1 MESSRLDSRLQK
13 SLDDAV
19 VYEPTALSAV
29 VRRQVLNM
37 KDMED
42 DVEEDGGETQTFLHQ
57 HHAGCVL
64 SRLNDLR
71 EREEL
76 CDITII
82 VEGRAIKAHR
92 AVLAASSQ
100 YFNAMFTAKMS
111 ERNQAT
117 VSLIFCV
124 NN

>member
-1 MESSRLDSRLQK
+1 
-13 SLDDAV
+13 
-19 VYEPTALSAV
+19 
-29 VRRQVLNM
+29 M

-57 HHAGCVL
+57 HHAGCIL

-117 VSLIFCV
+117 VSLIYFG
-124 NN
+124 

>member
-1 MESSRLDSRLQK
+1 MNASD
-13 SLDDAV
+13 
-19 VYEPTALSAV
+19 
-29 VRRQVLNM
+29 M
-37 KDMED
+37 KD
-42 DVEEDGGETQTFLHQ
+42 DVEDDGGEIQTFLHQ

-76 CDITII
+76 CDVTIV

-117 VSLIFCV
+117 VRLIFGV
-124 NN
+124 NGHLLLLDNFYV

>member
-1 MESSRLDSRLQK
+1 M
-13 SLDDAV
+13 
-19 VYEPTALSAV
+19 LSAV
-29 VRRQVLNM
+29 HDEQVLTDM
-37 KDMED
+37 KHIMEE
-42 DVEEDGGETQTFLHQ
+42 DVDGGETLQTFLHQ
-57 HHAGCVL
+57 HHAGYVL
-64 SRLNDLR
+64 SRLHDLR

-82 VEGRAIKAHR
+82 VEGKAIKAHR

-117 VSLIFCV
+117 VSAIFLFSGNV
-124 NN
+124 YILTVEIGSRELEQP

>member
-1 MESSRLDSRLQK
+1 MR
-13 SLDDAV
+13 
-19 VYEPTALSAV
+19 
-29 VRRQVLNM
+29 
-37 KDMED
+37 DMEN
-42 DVEEDGGETQTFLHQ
+42 DVEEDGGETQTFLYQ

-82 VEGRAIKAHR
+82 VQGRAIKAHR

-117 VSLIFCV
+117 VSLMFCMS
-124 NN
+124 NYFPFSRNFHNLSEKMIL

>member
-1 MESSRLDSRLQK
+1 
-13 SLDDAV
+13 
-19 VYEPTALSAV
+19 
-29 VRRQVLNM
+29 
-37 KDMED
+37 MED
-42 DVEEDGGETQTFLHQ
+42 DGEDDTGETQTFLHQ
-57 HHAGCVL
+57 HHAGCIL

-82 VEGRAIKAHR
+82 VEGRPIKAHR

-111 ERNQAT
+111 ERNQASASLRYFRI
-117 VSLIFCV
+117 SLIDYFPLSCNV
-124 NN
+124 YSYS